1 MLKQFL
7 KSLVV
12 APQKIEM
19 KNYEDLHNQLTHTAH
34 PTGFSPLVLLESQG
48 CGIKGFSC
56 CEAGNTRQLQRV
68 CIRQKSAV
76 IGPIVILWRRGH
88 PLCWEFQVFHGWGDK
103 LEIFTGRPGVSE
115 GRCLS
120 SNSEWELFD
129 DIAGLGICH
138 VTVARS

>member
-1 MLKQFL
+1 MLRGRK
-7 KSLVV
+7 
-12 APQKIEM
+12 
-19 KNYEDLHNQLTHTAH
+19 H
-34 PTGFSPLVLLESQG
+34 PTVAKGLYTAKK
-48 CGIKGFSC
+48 CGDWADCDFVATWSSFM
-56 CEAGNTRQLQRV
+56 L
-68 CIRQKSAV
+68 
-76 IGPIVILWRRGH
+76 
-88 PLCWEFQVFHGWGDK
+88 EFQVFHGWGDK